1 MDIRTPAALLFAVL
15 LSGAAHAQSCASDL
29 ECQDGSWCNG
39 TERCEGNPGYGMCMP
54 AARPMCSSRK
64 VCDENGKRCLARKKV
79 DKLLTPCAAGEVYSD
94 TDKKCVPKSTGN

>member
-1 MDIRTPAALLFAVL
+1 MDLRLAVALLACAL
-15 LSGAAHAQSCASDL
+15 LSGTVHAQSCASDA

-54 AARPMCSSRK
+54 AARPMCSAKK

-79 DKLLTPCAAGEVYSD
+79 DKLLTPCADGETYSD
-94 TDKKCVPKSTGN
+94 ADKTCVPKPPG